1 MRQRPARAALI
12 RAFCAAGSRICPHGA
27 ARRSDYISTTPLT
40 TYRIH
45 ARRPASSVIEGR
57 LRRRSGLAKQ
67 SCKSRA
73 QNVPRERDW
82 LFDIVKWELP
92 KTVGRGAATSVVLIP
107 RRAHA
112 DDIPRIRTRVR
123 IAARVGWGSTCARV
137 TRKFA
142 QTKPSGEHAGDRRTN
157 LRLHEMTAGVISLFP
172 ACYLWVL
179 QLTRAGRIETLK
191 ILPARCRCHHELAVE
206 RLSPCQANRGGRIR
220 RCSSCDSSIGTH
232 GFSCDGGCAAAGKP
246 SRSL

>member
-1 MRQRPARAALI
+1 M
-12 RAFCAAGSRICPHGA
+12 
-27 ARRSDYISTTPLT
+27 
-40 TYRIH
+40 
-45 ARRPASSVIEGR
+45 
-57 LRRRSGLAKQ
+57 AKQ

-73 QNVPRERDW
+73 QNVPREREW

-107 RRAHA
+107 RSAHA

-137 TRKFA
+137 TRKSVCPNEA
-142 QTKPSGEHAGDRRTN
+142 KRGACVDRRTN

-172 ACYLWVL
+172 ACYLQWVL
-179 QLTRAGRIETLK
+179 QLTRAGRPETLK
-191 ILPARCRCHHELAVE
+191 ILPARCRCHPIELPVE
-206 RLSPCQANRGGRIR
+206 RLLPCQANRGGRMR
-220 RCSSCDSSIGTH
+220 RCSSCDSLIGTH

>member
-1 MRQRPARAALI
+1 
-12 RAFCAAGSRICPHGA
+12 
-27 ARRSDYISTTPLT
+27 
-40 TYRIH
+40 
-45 ARRPASSVIEGR
+45 
-57 LRRRSGLAKQ
+57 LAKQ
-67 SCKSRA
+67 SCESRA

-92 KTVGRGAATSVVLIP
+92 KTVGRGAATLSRPIP

-112 DDIPRIRTRVR
+112 DEIPRIRTRTHR
-123 IAARVGWGSTCARV
+123 SARRLVKHLRARHTQVG
-137 TRKFA
+137 FA
-142 QTKPSGEHAGDRRTN
+142 QTKPSGEHAGDRSTN

-172 ACYLWVL
+172 ACYLQWVL

-206 RLSPCQANRGGRIR
+206 RLLPCQANRGGRIR
-220 RCSSCDSSIGTH
+220 RCSSCDRSIGTH
-232 GFSCDGGCAAAGKP
+232 GFSCDGGCVAGGKP